1 MQFTR
6 LTQIVSPLRR
16 SLPPS
21 RALSLRLSLRRRG
34 WKFVASPT
42 SANNG
47 SPSRL
52 LNNLVTDR
60 GGGSIKITSTVV
72 AERAIGSSWNSSN
85 RCICLLECTPAN
97 YITLW
102 NCIRR
107 SLEHWTRCAATRAD
121 ASSII
126 YIYIYNCN
134 EELYFLPLLQ
144 PSLYRVPS
152 LFESLNTTEIPGRT
166 PGGGGGGIVGLER
179 KGSSNETRRVEEVGK
194 WREGRLEM
202 KV

>member
-1 MQFTR
+1 MKGDKVSANNFHRVTTPLTTQRELQRNLQINLFSSFRICGKREREREIEKRGRTIRNSRTLIETRHGLTREYYQDDCDFTKFVSHIIRVQFTR

-72 AERAIGSSWNSSN
+72 AERAIGSS
-85 RCICLLECTPAN
+85 
-97 YITLW
+97 
-102 NCIRR
+102 
-107 SLEHWTRCAATRAD
+107 
-121 ASSII
+121 
-126 YIYIYNCN
+126 
-134 EELYFLPLLQ
+134 
-144 PSLYRVPS
+144 
-152 LFESLNTTEIPGRT
+152 
-166 PGGGGGGIVGLER
+166 
-179 KGSSNETRRVEEVGK
+179 
-194 WREGRLEM
+194 
-202 KV
+202 

>member
-1 MQFTR
+1 M
-6 LTQIVSPLRR
+6 
-16 SLPPS
+16 
-21 RALSLRLSLRRRG
+21 
-34 WKFVASPT
+34 ASPT

-126 YIYIYNCN
+126 YIYTTVTRNYISSPLPPPVTAVIVSRSLPLRVFEYHGNTRTDAWRRRRNRRPRKKREFERN
-134 EELYFLPLLQ
+134 EESWGGWKMERGSIGNESISWKEYF
-144 PSLYRVPS
+144 
-152 LFESLNTTEIPGRT
+152 GR
-166 PGGGGGGIVGLER
+166 GGEYI
-179 KGSSNETRRVEEVGK
+179 SFISP
-194 WREGRLEM
+194 
-202 KV
+202 